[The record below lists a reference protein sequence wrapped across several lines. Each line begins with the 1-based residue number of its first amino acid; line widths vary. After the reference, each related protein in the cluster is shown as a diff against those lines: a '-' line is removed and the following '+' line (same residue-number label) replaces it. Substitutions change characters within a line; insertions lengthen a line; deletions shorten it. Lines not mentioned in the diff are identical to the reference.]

1 MVLDKRNH
9 VSLQYKYNAVVGSY
23 HNFLLGKKKKKV
35 IQQKDT
41 EVQKSLGGTDLKVKT
56 FLKVPWVAQSPKRP
70 TLDF

>member
-9 VSLQYKYNAVVGSY
+9 ASLQYKYNAVVGSY
-23 HNFLLGKKKKKV
+23 QNFLLGKKK
-35 IQQKDT
+35 IIMQQKDT

-70 TLDF
+70 TSAGS